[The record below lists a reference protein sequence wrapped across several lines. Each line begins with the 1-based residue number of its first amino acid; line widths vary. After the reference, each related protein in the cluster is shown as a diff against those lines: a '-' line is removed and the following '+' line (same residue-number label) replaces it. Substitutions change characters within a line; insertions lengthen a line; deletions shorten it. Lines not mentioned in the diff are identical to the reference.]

1 MNKAKLNEH
10 EIRYNIMLIIVYI
23 IGVILLVQ
31 LFNLQIIN
39 GEKYRK
45 ESNTRL
51 TRETTLEAARGE
63 ILDRTG
69 NKLVTTTMN
78 FSIEIY
84 KTKVDNE
91 ILNNTLL
98 KLANLL
104 EQDND
109 TYIDNFPISI
119 EPYEFK
125 IQESEQ
131 KTFKKSNN
139 IDEEY
144 SAEQCFEFFKNKY
157 DIKETDVQ
165 NIRKIIVMRYEI
177 ARNGYSNTKA
187 VQLAKNVSR
196 NSILKISEEN
206 SEFPGIDIVTKPSVE
221 YPSGTLA
228 SHILGT
234 VGKITESELKDKQDS
249 YGYNDIIGKTGIEY
263 VYEDY
268 LKGKNGTRQID
279 MSVNGTATDEYIS
292 KEATAGS
299 NVVLTIDA
307 NLQKVTEQALKS
319 NIEKI
324 KNGGFSEKSNADA
337 GAVAVMN
344 VNTGE
349 VLALASYPDYEPQL
363 FAEGIS
369 TEKYNEYTNSN
380 LKPLFNRAISGAY
393 APGST
398 FKMVTAIAGLESNKI
413 TPSEKINDTG
423 VYPRGYNPVCWYWS
437 SYHRGHGYLNVSEAI
452 KHSCNYFF
460 YETGYRIGIDTL
472 SKYASYFGLGKKTG
486 IELPGEVS
494 GDLATRQK
502 AESNKQEWYIGDTLS
517 AAIGQSY
524 NNFTPIQMAKY
535 ISMLVNGGNPVDVS
549 IVKSIIN
556 SDGTEVS
563 KQEIQEAANKKLN
576 ISSEKTENLNMKKE
590 NINAVLEGMKGVTS
604 ESGGTAYSTFR
615 NFNIEVGGKTGSA
628 QAGNKTNAWF
638 VGFAPFDNPEIA
650 VVVLV
655 ENGGHGGYTAEVAR
669 NIFAEYFGM
678 NSSDVTEDMTAKIT
692 VESVR

>member
-472 SKYASYFGLGKKTG
+472 SKYASYFVLG
-486 IELPGEVS
+486 
-494 GDLATRQK
+494 
-502 AESNKQEWYIGDTLS
+502 
-517 AAIGQSY
+517 
-524 NNFTPIQMAKY
+524 TPIQMAKY

-650 VVVLV
+650 VVDIQQKLQ
-655 ENGGHGGYTAEVAR
+655 ETFLQ
-669 NIFAEYFGM
+669 NILE
-678 NSSDVTEDMTAKIT
+678 
-692 VESVR
+692 